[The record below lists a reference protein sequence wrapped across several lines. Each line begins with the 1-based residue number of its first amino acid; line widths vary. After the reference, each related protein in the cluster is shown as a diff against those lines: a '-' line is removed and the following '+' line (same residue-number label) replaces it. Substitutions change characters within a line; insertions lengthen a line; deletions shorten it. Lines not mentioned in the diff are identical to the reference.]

1 VLLPFGNLQAFLH
14 QRIGTVL
21 TLDLSNALVE
31 LLGFAPV
38 TLEDIEEAGL
48 LSPDQRKRKSL
59 LQQEILEILDNKELF
74 WRQRSRENWLL
85 QGDGNSAFF
94 HRASNGCRRKRTI
107 FSLKNGDSIVK
118 VMLLY

>member
-1 VLLPFGNLQAFLH
+1 MALKGWGVNLRGADIK
-14 QRIGTVL
+14 RKKNIST
-21 TLDLSNALVE
+21 DMKN
-31 LLGFAPV
+31 
-38 TLEDIEEAGL
+38 LEDIEEAGL